1 MKTNYQRFL
10 SGEYCN
16 RLDDEVLDMIIRTGN
31 LLVRF
36 NAPDTPEDERRGLL
50 QQMLGGIGPHT
61 SVGRNFTCQC
71 GKHIFLG
78 EKTIVNLNVTMMDE
92 NYIRIGSRTLIA
104 PHVQIYT
111 ATHPVDACERFV
123 KDWDETSGELFFR
136 TGSLPVTIGDDV
148 WIGGGTIILPGVTIG
163 SNCVIGAGSVVNK
176 SLPSNCV
183 AVGNPCRIIRRL
195 APAVTF
201 RPATDADKDELI
213 TLFQDTVL
221 SVNSAN
227 YTAEEVAD
235 WASCANLPGHME
247 ELLAT
252 LYFIVAVNAEGQIL
266 GFTSIRKDGYLHS
279 MFIHKDHQGEG
290 IASALLQQ
298 IEAYACEQG
307 IRQIFS
313 EVSITARPFFEH
325 KGYVVTCEQQ
335 MQANHL
341 WLTNYRMKKS
351 LT

>member
-10 SGEYCN
+10 SGECCN
-16 RLDDEVLDMIIRTGN
+16 RLDKEVLDMIIRTGN

-36 NAPDTPEDERRGLL
+36 NAPDTPENEQRELL

-61 SVGRNFTCQC
+61 SIGRNFTCQC

-111 ATHPVDACERFV
+111 ATHPVNACERFV

-136 TGSLPVTIGDDV
+136 TASLPVTIGDDV
-148 WIGGGTIILPGVTIG
+148 WIGGGTIILPGVMIG

-201 RPATDADKDELI
+201 RPATDVDKDELI
-213 TLFQDTVL
+213 SLFQNTVL
-221 SVNSAN
+221 SVNAAD

-247 ELLAT
+247 ELLAS
-252 LYFIVAVNAEGQIL
+252 LYFIVAVNVEGRIL

-290 IASALLQQ
+290 IVTALLQQ
-298 IEAYACEQG
+298 IEAYARKQG
-307 IRQIFS
+307 IREIFS

-325 KGYVVTCEQQ
+325 KGYVVECEQQ

-341 WLTNYRMKKS
+341 WLTNYQMKKS